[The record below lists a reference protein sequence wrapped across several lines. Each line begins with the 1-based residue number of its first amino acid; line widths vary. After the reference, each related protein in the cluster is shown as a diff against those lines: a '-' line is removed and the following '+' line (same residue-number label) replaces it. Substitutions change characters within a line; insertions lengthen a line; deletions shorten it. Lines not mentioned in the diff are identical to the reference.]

1 MKRCPSC
8 DRTFDDNMRFCQTD
22 GTALVDAPEPVDP
35 YKTMVARPEDIA
47 AAIPKS
53 PEPLRPE
60 PRVEEEVLEIPPEA
74 PSDPKKTMYASEAE
88 IRKAMSEV
96 DEQVIDVPPMA
107 EPEPPPFIEPGLGAA
122 SAGGPPPSP
131 FGSADDP
138 MSRTTPPIP
147 SPFDKAPPAFEPAE
161 EKFEAPEPERPA
173 FAEPER
179 PFAAEEPSFGSP
191 FSASSEPGSPLAQAE
206 PASSSSD
213 QDSNWQDN
221 QMQNPQFQ
229 NAAPAGQNQTL
240 AIISLVTG
248 ILSLFCC
255 AWFIPGL
262 AAVIMGFL
270 ARGKANSNPSQY
282 GGAGLALGGIITGGI
297 SLILGLIVVVLYFLG
312 FAASL
317 MQQPNF

>member
-1 MKRCPSC
+1 MKRCPTC

-22 GTALVDAPEPVDP
+22 GTALVDIPEPVDP
-35 YKTMVARPEDIA
+35 YKTMVARSEDIA
-47 AAIPKS
+47 AAIPKA
-53 PEPLRPE
+53 PENPQPD
-60 PRVEEEVLEIPPEA
+60 PRAEEEVLEIPPEA

-88 IRKAMSEV
+88 IRRAMSEV
-96 DEQVIDVPPMA
+96 DEQVIDVPPID
-107 EPEPPPFIEPGLGAA
+107 EPEPPQFIEQNLGSAP
-122 SAGGPPPSP
+122 AGGPPPSP
-131 FGSADDP
+131 FGGGDD
-138 MSRTTPPIP
+138 SVSKTTPPIP
-147 SPFDKAPPAFEPAE
+147 SPFDREQPSFEPAE

-179 PFAAEEPSFGSP
+179 PFAADEPAFGSP
-191 FSASSEPGSPLAQAE
+191 FSASSEPSSPFAQAE
-206 PASSSSD
+206 STPPPAA

-240 AIISLVTG
+240 AIISLVVG

-262 AAVIMGFL
+262 AAVIMGFM
-270 ARGKANSNPSQY
+270 ARSKALNNPSEY
-282 GGAGLALGGIITGGI
+282 GGAGFALGGIITGAI
-297 SLILGLIVVVLYFLG
+297 SLILGVIVAILYFLG

-317 MQQPNF
+317 MQQGY